1 MNTGPW
7 NEAWLRDSACGI
19 DEPRVWRGVET
30 QHLSATRRLVDAGDE
45 HDALE
50 DMIEASKPPYRVPPH
65 AGQHCLL
72 TTPFRYTPDRP
83 SRFRPAGE
91 PGIWYGARQL
101 RAACAEVAYW
111 RMEFILDSVGLRGRQ
126 LTTEHTFFAAHIAGH
141 GLDLTSRPWS
151 NARDYWTN
159 GQDYTETHRLAR
171 MAEAAGIQ
179 VIEYES
185 VRSRGDTNFAVFTAD
200 ALAEPAQGV
209 DASQQPWTFTATA
222 NRVSCMRTGDR
233 SQRFEWTR

>member
-1 MNTGPW
+1 VNAGPW
-7 NEAWLRDSACGI
+7 NEAWLRDSACEI
-19 DEPRVWRGVET
+19 DEPQVWRGVET
-30 QHLSATRRLVDAGDE
+30 QHLSATRRLVDTGDE

-50 DMIEASKPPYRVPPH
+50 DMIEASKPPYRGSH
-65 AGQHCLL
+65 RAGQHYLL

-111 RMEFILDSVGLRGRQ
+111 RMEFILDSAGLRGRQ
-126 LTTEHTFFAAHIAGH
+126 LTTEHTFFAAHVAGH
-141 GLDLTSRPWS
+141 GLDLKSPPWS

-233 SQRFEWTR
+233 SRRFEWAR